1 MGIGMLAFVPA
12 GQAQLAI
19 TAIQATG
26 LNAWECGVVRSR
38 KENES
43 GDAPAKGG
51 NGGAVTLVSNYRK

>member
-1 MGIGMLAFVPA
+1 VPA

-19 TAIQATG
+19 TAIQAAG
-26 LNAWECGVVRSR
+26 LSAWECGLVRSR
-38 KENES
+38 KENEI